1 MGHKCDSHVDDKVDD
16 AYDSYNTTYLQSRIQ
31 EWAIGN
37 QKILG
42 LLACSSNGFGL
53 AANNKQDTITV

>member
-31 EWAIGN
+31 EGAIGN

-42 LLACSSNGFGL
+42 CWPVLPTDSALLQIINR
-53 AANNKQDTITV
+53 IR